1 MCEISVLGAGSWG
14 TVLSDLL
21 AKNNNE
27 VKIWT
32 RNKFIYEEILNS
44 KTNIKFLPSIKLSNI
59 IIPTLD
65 LSECFG
71 KNKIIILA
79 IPSKGIKNISKIGLE
94 HFESL
99 SQS

>member
-79 IPSKGIKNISKIGLE
+79 I
-94 HFESL
+94 
-99 SQS
+99 

>member
-32 RNKFIYEEILNS
+32 RNKLIYEEILNS
-44 KTNIKFLPSIKLSNI
+44 KKT
-59 IIPTLD
+59 
-65 LSECFG
+65 
-71 KNKIIILA
+71 
-79 IPSKGIKNISKIGLE
+79 
-94 HFESL
+94 
-99 SQS
+99 

>member
-27 VKIWT
+27 VKFWT

-44 KTNIKFLPSIKLSNI
+44 KTNVKFLPNIKLSNTI
-59 IIPTLD
+59 HPSLD
-65 LSECFG
+65 LSL
-71 KNKIIILA
+71 IHI
-79 IPSKGIKNISKIGLE
+79 
-94 HFESL
+94 
-99 SQS
+99 

>member
-44 KTNIKFLPSIKLSNI
+44 KSNIKFLPNIKLSNTI
-59 IIPTLD
+59 RPSLD
-65 LSECFG
+65 L
-71 KNKIIILA
+71 
-79 IPSKGIKNISKIGLE
+79 
-94 HFESL
+94 
-99 SQS
+99 